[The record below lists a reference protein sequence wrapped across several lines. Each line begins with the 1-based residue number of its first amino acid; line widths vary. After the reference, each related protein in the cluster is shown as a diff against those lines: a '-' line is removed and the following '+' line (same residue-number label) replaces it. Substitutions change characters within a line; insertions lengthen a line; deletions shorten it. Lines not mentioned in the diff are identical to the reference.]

1 VYDVILKIR
10 FNREGGNVNTRCSL
24 LDRKRGV
31 IPVPGRIPAFVFSL
45 GLSVVS
51 LFSHQAEAAGMEE
64 VRVNSLLG
72 QPLQAEIQIAASKEE
87 LAGMTARL
95 ADPEHFSQTG
105 LNYSS
110 AHARF
115 RLSLE
120 KTANGATIVIRST
133 EPVNEPYLDLLVELN
148 WQSGRLMRGYT
159 VLLDPPEVATQTI
172 YQPTT
177 VSSAPVEP
185 PVSTPSEP
193 SVSAPPEPVALQTA
207 PEQPAQPEPVAI
219 APQQQSAPPAPSFEA
234 SGKGHVV
241 KKGEYLHRIAAANL
255 EPGVT
260 LEQMLVALYR
270 NNQEAFIGNNM
281 NRLRQGAILRI
292 PSGAEAAVL
301 PQAEARQ
308 VFRTQSAS
316 WNAYQRK
323 LASIAGE
330 TSAGSGTRSASG
342 SIGAQVDVGQSAT
355 KGDQVRVSRSD
366 LSQGAA
372 GISEEDAIA
381 QEKRLQES
389 KERVA
394 ALEKIVSDLRE
405 LLRMKEQ
412 GLSELQKQLKQP
424 SGNPSGKQG
433 GKPSA
438 SLEERFPGKQ
448 YVGLRDFSI
457 IDAYRVAT

>member
-1 VYDVILKIR
+1 
-10 FNREGGNVNTRCSL
+10 
-24 LDRKRGV
+24 
-31 IPVPGRIPAFVFSL
+31 
-45 GLSVVS
+45 
-51 LFSHQAEAAGMEE
+51 
-64 VRVNSLLG
+64 
-72 QPLQAEIQIAASKEE
+72 
-87 LAGMTARL
+87 MTARL
-95 ADPEHFSQTG
+95 ASPEHFSQTG

-120 KTANGATIVIRST
+120 KGANGATITIRST

-159 VLLDPPEVATQTI
+159 VLLDPPEVATQAI
-172 YQPTT
+172 YQPATASG
-177 VSSAPVEP
+177 VSVTP
-185 PVSTPSEP
+185 PA
-193 SVSAPPEPVALQTA
+193 SV
-207 PEQPAQPEPVAI
+207 
-219 APQQQSAPPAPSFEA
+219 PPAPVAMRAEPEPAAEVPRQQFIPPAPLPAAS
-234 SGKGHVV
+234 SGKGIVV
-241 KKGEYLHRIAAANL
+241 KKGEYLHRIALANL

-270 NNQEAFIGNNM
+270 VNPEAFIGNNM

-292 PSGAEAAVL
+292 PSAAEASAL

-308 VFRTQSAS
+308 LFRAQSAS

-323 LASIAGE
+323 LASAAGG
-330 TSAGSGTRSASG
+330 TGSAGDGSRIASG
-342 SIGAQVDVGQSAT
+342 SIGTQATGGQT
-355 KGDQVRVSRSD
+355 PGEGHDQVLVSKSD
-366 LSQGAA
+366 QSQGKA
-372 GISEEDAIA
+372 GISEEDAIS

-389 KERVA
+389 KDRVA

-412 GLSELQKQLKQP
+412 GLDELQKQLKQQP
-424 SGNPSGKQG
+424 GDQSGKQG

-438 SLEERFPGKQ
+438 LLEGQFPGRR